1 MAKFSY
7 PCLPDRPGIFPSGV
21 KYINANIGVIT
32 QEDNVY
38 YFNGSKSIYKH
49 HKDD

>member
-1 MAKFSY
+1 MAQVQ
-7 PCLPDRPGIFPSGV
+7 LPLPTGQAGIFPSGV